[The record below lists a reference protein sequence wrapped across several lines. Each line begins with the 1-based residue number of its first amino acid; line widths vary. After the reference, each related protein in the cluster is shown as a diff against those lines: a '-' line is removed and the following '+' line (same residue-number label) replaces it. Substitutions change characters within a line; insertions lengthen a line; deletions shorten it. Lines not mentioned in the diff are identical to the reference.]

1 MSRCWT
7 RGSQE
12 VPSHLS
18 ERTADLF
25 PHFNLVSFSLLDVM
39 LVLKNGGGGGSGWL
53 LSQMSTWERT
63 KGVKVME
70 PFYPNQVT
78 KAKIN
83 VDLQRHT
90 LQLHFFQ
97 RLLFSFSAFLKF
109 TVSFLAFQN
118 CSEVFP
124 VFSSQTEVIL
134 RILRNRR
141 CKHYLEY
148 WSTYITST
156 FVFGHLSSS
165 NRDWLLIWKFGY
177 SQWGI

>member
-1 MSRCWT
+1 
-7 RGSQE
+7 
-12 VPSHLS
+12 
-18 ERTADLF
+18 
-25 PHFNLVSFSLLDVM
+25 M

-148 WSTYITST
+148 
-156 FVFGHLSSS
+156 
-165 NRDWLLIWKFGY
+165 
-177 SQWGI
+177 